1 MQSASISIWKVAFI
15 AAIVTVCSIVGIAQF
30 RAGVQGNVT
39 DNAGAVVPGATVTL
53 TNKDTNQTQT
63 TQTNDD
69 GFYRFSALVPG
80 NYSVAVEKANF
91 SKTLIDDVKVDA
103 EAIKGQDIA
112 LQAGAITETVT
123 VAAEGVQLQTEDAN
137 IRKTITNEEV
147 LSLPQV
153 GRDPYELVRL
163 TPGVIGLGARGS
175 GGASVGLPNTSGP
188 GGSNNSIFQTE
199 NSVPI
204 SANGQRASSNN
215 FQIDGVSVN
224 SQNWGGS
231 AIVTPSQETVKEIQ
245 VLATTYSAEDG
256 RNSGAQIKTITQ
268 NGTNDWH
275 GSLFFKHTDPGLNA
289 FNRMPS
295 SINGIGVDG
304 PRRVERK
311 YQTYGGSIGGQLP
324 FFNFGEN
331 DGPIFRSGRD
341 KSWFFFAYE
350 GLREN
355 TNVPYFSWIETA
367 SYRSA
372 VLAQRAGTPS
382 ARSHRSSRRGTA
394 DLADPGAETD
404 VAEPLG
410 VRPG

>member
-1 MQSASISIWKVAFI
+1 MQ
-15 AAIVTVCSIVGIAQF
+15 C
-30 RAGVQGNVT
+30 
-39 DNAGAVVPGATVTL
+39 
-53 TNKDTNQTQT
+53 
-63 TQTNDD
+63 
-69 GFYRFSALVPG
+69 
-80 NYSVAVEKANF
+80 
-91 SKTLIDDVKVDA
+91 
-103 EAIKGQDIA
+103 
-112 LQAGAITETVT
+112 
-123 VAAEGVQLQTEDAN
+123 
-137 IRKTITNEEV
+137 
-147 LSLPQV
+147 
-153 GRDPYELVRL
+153 
-163 TPGVIGLGARGS
+163 
-175 GGASVGLPNTSGP
+175 
-188 GGSNNSIFQTE
+188 
-199 NSVPI
+199 PI

-289 FNRMPS
+289 FNKMPV

-355 TNVPYFSWIETA
+355 TNVPYFSWIETRIIPQRGSSSA
-367 SYRSA
+367 GRNRQRGGHRRSGR
-372 VLAQRAGTPS
+372 RAP
-382 ARSHRSSRRGTA
+382 
-394 DLADPGAETD
+394 DIADPGAEID

-410 VRPG
+410 MRSG